1 MMVGTWELL
10 FLIGIFVVVVLPVA
24 VGAVALWVYLARRA
38 PRHQSPLDI
47 ARERY
52 ARGEIDRAQF
62 DQLRQDL
69 EGGRPL
75 ESPLSP

>member
-10 FLIGIFVVVVLPVA
+10 FLIGILVVVVLPVA

-38 PRHQSPLDI
+38 PRRRSPLDI

-52 ARGEIDRAQF
+52 ALGEIDRAQF
-62 DQLRQDL
+62 EQLRQDL
-69 EGGRPL
+69 QASRPP
-75 ESPLSP
+75 ESPLGP